1 MAFVLPT
8 GAVGTSSI
16 TGTRVAAPAVCANA
30 TIAMRAAG
38 DAPATRRAVLAGALA
53 AAGLAIL
60 PGSASAKGG
69 EGAKQSFFG
78 AGAISNPF
86 TYNEKSK
93 GPVVYKP
100 FNDDEKE
107 YLEKI
112 VSDSKQSLMATD
124 GPILD
129 KSWEEVRSRLRLEMN
144 LLRRTQV
151 SLNEKITDPKS
162 KAAAE
167 KAYSQFKKDID
178 SLDYAARTKNQDKA
192 LKSRGFAI
200 TSLGAWTKAVGL

>member
-8 GAVGTSSI
+8 GAVGASSLH
-16 TGTRVAAPAVCANA
+16 GARVATPAVCANA
-30 TIAMRAAG
+30 GIAMRAGG
-38 DAPATRRAVLAGALA
+38 DAPTRRAVLAGALA

-60 PGSASAKGG
+60 PDTAQAMGG

-78 AGAISNPF
+78 AKSISNPF

-93 GPVVYKP
+93 GPIVYKP
-100 FNDDEKE
+100 YNDDEKA

-112 VSDSKQSLMATD
+112 VTDSKSSLKSTD

-129 KSWEEVRSRLRLEMN
+129 KSWEEVRSRLRLEMS
-144 LLRRTQV
+144 LLRKTQV
-151 SLNEKITDPKS
+151 ELNKKITDPKS

-167 KAYSQFKKDID
+167 KAYEQFKKDID
-178 SLDYAARTKNQDKA
+178 NLDYAARTKNQDKA

-200 TSLGAWTKAVGL
+200 TSLDAWVKAVGL

>member
-8 GAVGTSSI
+8 GAVGTSSV

-60 PGSASAKGG
+60 PGSASAMGG

-86 TYNEKSK
+86 SYNEKSK
-93 GPVVYKP
+93 GPIVYKVRTHVERGP
-100 FNDDEKE
+100 GTGLGCPCVGSMVAVGDQSAVGCLFLFVFGVAPCSSRFVR
-107 YLEKI
+107 Y
-112 VSDSKQSLMATD
+112 SDLCALVCFLSSGMLYFFCGCRWLMA
-124 GPILD
+124 
-129 KSWEEVRSRLRLEMN
+129 N
-144 LLRRTQV
+144 CLLFSPTAVQRRREGV
-151 SLNEKITDPKS
+151 P
-162 KAAAE
+162 
-167 KAYSQFKKDID
+167 
-178 SLDYAARTKNQDKA
+178 
-192 LKSRGFAI
+192 
-200 TSLGAWTKAVGL
+200 